1 MRIIPEETIAR
12 IEALKKKLDMAR
24 GEKEE
29 MNLELNEK
37 NQEASR
43 LKRKWITR
51 VDDLVENINEKFG
64 SMMADLGY
72 AGQISLNE
80 GKREIDY
87 SEYGIKIQVRFQST
101 HVVYISYVRVVLID
115 PHIMG
120 LYFY

>member
-1 MRIIPEETIAR
+1 MRIIPEETIDR
-12 IEALKKKLDMAR
+12 IEALKKKLDIAR

-29 MNLELNEK
+29 MNLELNER

-43 LKRKWITR
+43 LKKKWITR

-72 AGQISLNE
+72 AGQISLSK

-87 SEYGIKIQVRFQST
+87 SEYGIKIQVLKFP
-101 HVVYISYVRVVLID
+101 HKWYISYSDID
-115 PHIMG
+115 PHIMR
-120 LYFY
+120 LYLYCDY

>member
-1 MRIIPEETIAR
+1 MRIIPEETIDR
-12 IEALKKKLDMAR
+12 IEALKKKLDIAR

-43 LKRKWITR
+43 LKKKWITK

-87 SEYGIKIQVRFQST
+87 SEYGIKILVRFHT
-101 HVVYISYVRVVLID
+101 CGIIT
-115 PHIMG
+115 II
-120 LYFY
+120 